1 MGRNTTNDREILL
14 TADGRGAVEKAAAL
28 DRIVT
33 AELGT
38 LRSRLSAIEASAS
51 AAVLAYGAHA
61 HAQLRELFNESRHD
75 ATLKALDV
83 LAEAMSKL
91 DIALQAAPAALRV
104 EADRIH
110 ADRVRLADELRP
122 LREAMGTQA
131 AADVLAERRRQVEQ
145 EGWTHEHDEG
155 HPFGELAEA
164 AACYAAACA
173 DPEGSDVPLGRLG
186 VHWPWLACWW
196 KPSKDPRRNLVKAGA
211 LILAEIE
218 RLDRCRLSD
227 APQGEVQ
234 P

>member
-1 MGRNTTNDREILL
+1 MDEEQARE
-14 TADGRGAVEKAAAL
+14 
-28 DRIVT
+28 
-33 AELGT
+33 
-38 LRSRLSAIEASAS
+38 LRSRLAAIAASKAGATPLQPGLETLWHEGVEVVTLASAS
-51 AAVLAYGAHA
+51 RVIRWGRQGWDTA
-61 HAQLRELFNESRHD
+61 
-75 ATLKALDV
+75 
-83 LAEAMSKL
+83 
-91 DIALQAAPAALRV
+91 AALRV
-104 EADRIH
+104 EVED
-110 ADRVRLADELRP
+110 LRP

-186 VHWPWLACWW
+186 VHWPWIACWW

-218 RLDRCRLSD
+218 RLDRCRLSA